1 MTWVFMTV
9 SPVASQVCFAP
20 RKRAKLLSTVFQ
32 GHQKVKRL
40 MPVRA
45 RWMIPGVKSQFGEFG
60 SLANLKVHG
69 CSKGTATAPPDCC
82 HLRE

>member
-32 GHQKVKRL
+32 GQQKVKCL

-45 RWMIPGVKSQFGEFG
+45 RWMIPGVKSQFGESGQFE
-60 SLANLKVHG
+60 SPWLF
-69 CSKGTATAPPDCC
+69 KGNSHFST
-82 HLRE
+82 